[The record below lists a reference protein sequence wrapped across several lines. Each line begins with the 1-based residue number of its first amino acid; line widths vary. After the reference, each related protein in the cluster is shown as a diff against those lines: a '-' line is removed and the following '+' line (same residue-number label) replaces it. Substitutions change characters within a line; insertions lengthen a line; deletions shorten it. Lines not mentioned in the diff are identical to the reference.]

1 MPVRG
6 FVSAIYV
13 TDNGRQF
20 RVRVDADSAADD
32 ARGWVTDSADDF
44 SGLPRGFLP
53 RRVIGIDETGR
64 QQEARIGTVTAAL
77 WTGAATAFAVEGTDG
92 NTYVATVT
100 VLQQERE
107 M

>member
-1 MPVRG
+1 M
-6 FVSAIYV
+6 SAIYV
-13 TDNGRQF
+13 TDDGRQF
-20 RVRVDADSAADD
+20 RLRVDGDSAADD
-32 ARGWVTDSADDF
+32 ARGWATDGADDL
-44 SGLPRGFLP
+44 SALPRGFLP
-53 RRVIGIDETGR
+53 RRVIGIDETGT